1 MPGQFFTKAER
12 EKFQSF
18 PSEPTEADIITFFT
32 LSSQEI
38 ALVKKRTG
46 NLNRLAF
53 AIQLG
58 ALRYLGFVPDELS
71 QTPRTIINYLAEQLK
86 IDPKGLDNYYQRP
99 STKTNQLQQIR
110 LHLGWRK
117 PTSSDLV
124 LWENWL
130 LDRALEH
137 DRPTLLFQLL
147 CDQLRSE
154 KIVRPGVTIFERMVS
169 NARFRA
175 TTETFRRLEFLLTT
189 STRAFLDSLL
199 VPDQI
204 TGKTPVTWLR
214 RQATTNSPNSI
225 LNALSKLTFLEKHHV
240 PSWNLSSLNP
250 NRLKF
255 LAQLA
260 KKSSTQSLAKVS
272 EERRYPI
279 LVAFVFQIFEEVTD
293 EVMDLFIHCLAET
306 YSRARQDLEE
316 FRRREAKATNEKV
329 RLFKELGQVI
339 LDETVENQEV
349 RQQIYQR
356 ISPNELKEAL
366 EECQRLLRPDDDN
379 YFDYLANRYSYLR
392 RFAPG
397 FFSVFR
403 FSSNLKSDPLLK
415 AVKLL
420 HQLDRENRRKVPAD
434 APTAFVSPKWATYMF
449 DQQGNIVR
457 RYYEMCVLWELRRAL
472 RSGDV
477 WLDNSRR
484 YANPES
490 YLIPTSEWKGLRQEV
505 CQMLQLPKAGKQKL
519 FQKGEELTAQLDQF
533 KQTIADNDQVRLDA
547 NGDLIVS
554 PLKAEDLPTS
564 SQALQQLIG
573 QHLPQIDLSELLI
586 EIDKLTGFSHALVH
600 AGGKSWSNQEDQKY
614 LYAAILAQACNLG
627 LARMATIASFEL

>member
-18 PSEPTEADIITFFT
+18 PSEPTEADIITFFP

-38 ALVKKRTG
+38 ALVKKRSG

-71 QTPRTIINYLAEQLK
+71 QTPRTIINYLAKQLK

-154 KIVRPGVTIFERMVS
+154 KIVRPGVTILERMIS

-199 VPDQI
+199 VPDLI

-279 LVAFVFQIFEEVTD
+279 LVACDWMLT
-293 EVMDLFIHCLAET
+293 ET
-306 YSRARQDLEE
+306 
-316 FRRREAKATNEKV
+316 
-329 RLFKELGQVI
+329 
-339 LDETVENQEV
+339 
-349 RQQIYQR
+349 
-356 ISPNELKEAL
+356 
-366 EECQRLLRPDDDN
+366 
-379 YFDYLANRYSYLR
+379 
-392 RFAPG
+392 
-397 FFSVFR
+397 
-403 FSSNLKSDPLLK
+403 
-415 AVKLL
+415 
-420 HQLDRENRRKVPAD
+420 
-434 APTAFVSPKWATYMF
+434 
-449 DQQGNIVR
+449 
-457 RYYEMCVLWELRRAL
+457 
-472 RSGDV
+472 
-477 WLDNSRR
+477 
-484 YANPES
+484 
-490 YLIPTSEWKGLRQEV
+490 
-505 CQMLQLPKAGKQKL
+505 
-519 FQKGEELTAQLDQF
+519 
-533 KQTIADNDQVRLDA
+533 
-547 NGDLIVS
+547 
-554 PLKAEDLPTS
+554 
-564 SQALQQLIG
+564 
-573 QHLPQIDLSELLI
+573 
-586 EIDKLTGFSHALVH
+586 
-600 AGGKSWSNQEDQKY
+600 
-614 LYAAILAQACNLG
+614 
-627 LARMATIASFEL
+627 